1 MNNSVNSG
9 EMYQEVSIIEE
20 VGAMLRTEARVK
32 RPGS

>member
-9 EMYQEVSIIEE
+9 ARHQEVSIIEE
-20 VGAMLRTEARVK
+20 VGAMLRRDARVK